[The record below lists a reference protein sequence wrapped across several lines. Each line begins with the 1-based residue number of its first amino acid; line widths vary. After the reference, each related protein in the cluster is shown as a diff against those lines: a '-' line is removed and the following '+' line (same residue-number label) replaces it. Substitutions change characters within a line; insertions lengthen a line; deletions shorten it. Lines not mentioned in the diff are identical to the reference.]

1 MVRVRIRVRD
11 RNKDRGRAGREIG
24 CRLGLQFNLP
34 VVVDSE
40 DD

>member
-11 RNKDRGRAGREIG
+11 RNKDRGRAGREIV
-24 CRLGLQFNLP
+24 GLQFNLP